1 MNDAM
6 KKYIFLAV
14 LTTTSLTATT
24 ADLFPTGKL
33 SINLAECQYTKAIGD
48 SERLS
53 SDSFSMLKNS
63 RFTEKGNFW
72 KSKDIL
78 FETGKAI
85 LKNGSEIGSNAE
97 IAKTAKNTRYEAQVN
112 LQGSGSIEIMVSCHD
127 KSGNLT
133 RPVKRQ
139 KFTLN
144 GKNQNLKSQF
154 LAFPG
159 TCRIELQVR
168 QINGNSVLTRAD
180 VISMQNLKW
189 ISARCMP
196 AAITDNVFAVM
207 ENNPLPINFPCRTA
221 RPGKENIPAELDI
234 VLDMPEGFTLKTGI
248 VMSKISEERKDG
260 RVLWRFRN
268 SNPAAVI
275 SPGDYRPHQALSF
288 LISTMK
294 KASSTLYPATYR
306 LEYAGVKTK
315 DYPLNLKVIPG
326 YSGRQPKIFRTGFIP
341 SQECAYRKGNG
352 MEDFVNSVERL
363 GFNMTHNDTHGN
375 WKDFSDVFAAK
386 NFHRTI
392 TDYWFQ
398 NGYCL
403 GYGDMPDDCKFTL
416 KNGKPLV
423 SNSWHRHLCPTAGY
437 TRSEFFNK
445 NVIGYIGEKIVKNNF
460 GSFIKVNW
468 EPYMYDD
475 KGCFCNRCQE
485 EFIKYSKLPRE
496 TILNAWPE
504 KMTTQYRQVWIKF
517 RAWQH
522 GKLIEAIVDG
532 MRELSQKYNRKFVFC
547 PEIGIG
553 DIGRK
558 SRFYDQYTVCE
569 YIDKLDWLE
578 PWGPY
583 IFHNARAPYQYN
595 IGINYGTYYMAE
607 EVKKDVKKLCKNGKE
622 PKLEA
627 FPHGYQCTTWVTEPE
642 AIAYETAAFFVKGW
656 EASSVYVF
664 PAGLDGRYWRS
675 MGMMNN
681 AISCVDEFVFQGKRT
696 DKAVITP
703 VSPVPNLM
711 AIFDQ
716 NNPSLAKVADE
727 LRQKSVVTLDAFEK
741 NNKYMIALGNA
752 WQCGEAF
759 VKVCIKGLDKKRK
772 YAVYVPSR
780 KVTLAKDYTV
790 AELEAGILIHT
801 GLLSFTFYVVEP
813 VEENK
818 DYGTVAGKDYLA
830 KLLEKRMP
838 AIRKQYEKD
847 KKYASEFTCA
857 PTYDFGQ
864 APMLSAGEVVVKP
877 KSSLTD
883 SVLLIRTPAYTCDL
897 NMGMGGSIGN
907 LSFGGKMLVSGSDL
921 MFRDGASAPLPWLQ
935 NSSCTFSGWEGT
947 DQGATI
953 TLTYTTGA
961 REPRELRGL
970 QIIKKFL
977 FGKENIKLTVQ
988 LKNISNKPITF
999 AYRSHNMPTLF
1010 DRNGKAGLDK
1020 EELRREKFDVFHSF
1034 TDTQKNLFGS
1044 KSGIKCRGNN
1054 AVFTG
1059 KAGRLNL
1066 LWDMPE
1072 FFGIYRWDSPTAK
1085 TSSFELTGNI
1095 ITLPKQGTV
1104 TYTFIINGK
1113 EK

>member
-168 QINGNSVLTRAD
+168 QISGNSALTRAD

-234 VLDMPEGFTLKTGI
+234 VLDMPEGFTLKSGI

-268 SNPAAVI
+268 SNPASVI

-294 KASSTLYPATYR
+294 KASGTLYPATYR
-306 LEYAGVKTK
+306 LEYAGVKTE

-352 MEDFVNSVERL
+352 MEEFANSVERL

-392 TDYWFQ
+392 TDYWFLD
-398 NGYCL
+398 GYCL

-423 SNSWHRHLCPTAGY
+423 FNSWHRHLCPTAGY

-522 GKLIEAIVDG
+522 GKLIEAILDG
-532 MRELSQKYNRKFVFC
+532 MRELSQKYNRKFIFC

-883 SVLLIRTPAYTCDL
+883 SVLLIRTPVYTCDL

-907 LSFGGKMLVSGSDL
+907 LSFGGKTLVSGSDL
-921 MFRDGASAPLPWLQ
+921 LFRDGASAPLPWLQ

-1010 DRNGKAGLDK
+1010 DRNGKAGLGK

-1044 KSGIKCRGNN
+1044 KSGIKCRGDN

-1072 FFGIYRWDSPTAK
+1072 LSGIYRWDSPTAK
-1085 TSSFELTGNI
+1085 TSSFELIGNTI
-1095 ITLPKQGTV
+1095 NLSKQDTV
-1104 TYTFIINGK
+1104 TYTFTVNGK

>member
-1 MNDAM
+1 M
-6 KKYIFLAV
+6 
-14 LTTTSLTATT
+14 
-24 ADLFPTGKL
+24 
-33 SINLAECQYTKAIGD
+33 
-48 SERLS
+48 
-53 SDSFSMLKNS
+53 
-63 RFTEKGNFW
+63 
-72 KSKDIL
+72 
-78 FETGKAI
+78 
-85 LKNGSEIGSNAE
+85 
-97 IAKTAKNTRYEAQVN
+97 
-112 LQGSGSIEIMVSCHD
+112 
-127 KSGNLT
+127 
-133 RPVKRQ
+133 
-139 KFTLN
+139 
-144 GKNQNLKSQF
+144 
-154 LAFPG
+154 G
-159 TCRIELQVR
+159 T
-168 QINGNSVLTRAD
+168 
-180 VISMQNLKW
+180 
-189 ISARCMP
+189 
-196 AAITDNVFAVM
+196 
-207 ENNPLPINFPCRTA
+207 
-221 RPGKENIPAELDI
+221 
-234 VLDMPEGFTLKTGI
+234 
-248 VMSKISEERKDG
+248 
-260 RVLWRFRN
+260 
-268 SNPAAVI
+268 
-275 SPGDYRPHQALSF
+275 
-288 LISTMK
+288 
-294 KASSTLYPATYR
+294 
-306 LEYAGVKTK
+306 
-315 DYPLNLKVIPG
+315 
-326 YSGRQPKIFRTGFIP
+326 
-341 SQECAYRKGNG
+341 
-352 MEDFVNSVERL
+352 
-363 GFNMTHNDTHGN
+363 
-375 WKDFSDVFAAK
+375 
-386 NFHRTI
+386 
-392 TDYWFQ
+392 
-398 NGYCL
+398 
-403 GYGDMPDDCKFTL
+403 
-416 KNGKPLV
+416 
-423 SNSWHRHLCPTAGY
+423 
-437 TRSEFFNK
+437 
-445 NVIGYIGEKIVKNNF
+445 
-460 GSFIKVNW
+460 
-468 EPYMYDD
+468 
-475 KGCFCNRCQE
+475 
-485 EFIKYSKLPRE
+485 
-496 TILNAWPE
+496 
-504 KMTTQYRQVWIKF
+504 
-517 RAWQH
+517 
-522 GKLIEAIVDG
+522 
-532 MRELSQKYNRKFVFC
+532 
-547 PEIGIG
+547 
-553 DIGRK
+553 
-558 SRFYDQYTVCE
+558 
-569 YIDKLDWLE
+569 
-578 PWGPY
+578 

-1010 DRNGKAGLDK
+1010 DRNGKAGLGK

-1072 FFGIYRWDSPTAK
+1072 LFGIYRWDSPTAK